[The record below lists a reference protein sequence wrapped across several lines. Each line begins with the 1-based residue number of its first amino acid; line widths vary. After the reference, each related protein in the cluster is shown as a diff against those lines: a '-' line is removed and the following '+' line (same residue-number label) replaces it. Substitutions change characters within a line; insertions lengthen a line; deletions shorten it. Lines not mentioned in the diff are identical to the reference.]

1 MKLDNKTALGVD
13 ITKERI
19 SLVLLKKKGAGIEL
33 MKSASGP
40 VPQGAITDGKI
51 QDPVLL
57 SKAIRQVRNH
67 GRIWVRFRQAAVSL
81 TVEPTIVQIMNM
93 PKKFQ
98 NTLAQFVRNE
108 MKHCVALSGK
118 KAATDY
124 CGLGSAAEPGSRRL
138 LAVAMEGTAVSQVV
152 RACTSGGMSVEAVEP
167 PLLAYARAFHA
178 KKIAGRF
185 DRNVL
190 VAILQSSVLTLCV
203 FRKQTIDFVRTKH
216 VTQDATAPDRVCA
229 WLSKQINAV
238 IQFYDIEVPG
248 SPGKWEVTVVADA
261 GQTLPANA
269 EETLEATVGCLTLDV
284 RTPDTV
290 CQDAAVGQERVS
302 GEGNAS
308 IVAIGLAMKLLTR
321 DGTDLKI
328 NLLPPEA
335 TEVKSFKKHAIITA
349 NIMAAIVSASVLGM
363 GALGL
368 LIDEV
373 KADILRTKQRHSL
386 QDVGKLIREN
396 SRINTQIEHLSGGP
410 DQLNDILKSRRDL
423 DWTGLLDDLRKNAP
437 KNIRIVSL
445 RSQSKNAV
453 TIEGLALSYQSVHL
467 FVSMLNRCEHIKSAS
482 LIETEKDE
490 QYSGLVTYTIR
501 CALTSNKGK

>member
-13 ITKERI
+13 ITKERV
-19 SLVLLKKKGAGIEL
+19 SLALLRKKGAGVEL
-33 MKSASGP
+33 IKSASGP
-40 VPQGAITDGKI
+40 VPQGAIADDKI
-51 QDPVLL
+51 QDTVLL

-93 PKKFQ
+93 PKKSQ
-98 NTLAQFVRNE
+98 TTLGQFVRSE
-108 MKHCVALSGK
+108 IKHCVALSGK
-118 KAATDY
+118 KAAIDY

-138 LAVAMEGTAVSQVV
+138 LAVATEGTALSQVV
-152 RACTSGGMSVEAVEP
+152 KACTSAGISVEAVEP

-178 KKIAGRF
+178 NKIAGRF
-185 DRNVL
+185 DCSVL
-190 VAILQSSVLTLCV
+190 VAILQSRVLTLCV

-216 VTQDATAPDRVCA
+216 VTEDATTPERVCQ

-238 IQFYDIEVPG
+238 IQFYDIEVPD

-261 GQTLPANA
+261 EQTLPPNA
-269 EETLEATVGCLTLDV
+269 EQTLKAAVGCPKLDV
-284 RTPDTV
+284 RTPENV
-290 CQDAAVGQERVS
+290 SQDVAVEQKRAS
-302 GEGNAS
+302 GAGDAS
-308 IVAIGLAMKLLTR
+308 IVAIGLAMKLLTK
-321 DGTDLKI
+321 DGADLKI

-386 QDVGKLIREN
+386 QDVSNLIREN
-396 SRINTQIEHLSGGP
+396 IRINTQIEQLSGGP

-467 FVSMLNRCEHIKSAS
+467 FVNMLNRCEHIKSAS

-490 QYSGLVTYTIR
+490 QYSGLVTYTIS